1 MHILFVNQYFYPDT
15 ASTGQLLTELCISL
29 AGEHRVSV
37 LCGTPS
43 YNPVKRL
50 KSKWPFR
57 RENYQNVHIFRTAST
72 VFSRA
77 NMAGRCLNYISYLL
91 NAFLCSLLVGKPD
104 IVVAMTDPPIAG
116 LIGLLVKKR
125 RKIPMVTVVHDLHP
139 DIGVILGKIHNPLI
153 IKTVDTIV
161 KFILQRTEHVV
172 TIGRSMQQRI
182 ADKGINANKTS
193 VISNWVDVDL
203 IRPQPKENP
212 FSLKHGTVNDFTV
225 MYSGNIGLSQN
236 LESIIDAA
244 SILKDEPSIRFV
256 LIGDGATKAGL
267 RRAAEQRGLKNLLF
281 LPYQPKEM
289 LRHSLSSGDIHL
301 IPLDARLQGYIVPS
315 KVYGIMAAGR
325 PFLAL
330 VNQRSEVADIA
341 RQFDCGVVVR
351 PDNAEALA
359 KNIRELS
366 NHSQYLEE
374 MGHRGR
380 EAAVQYFGR
389 ELIRDQ
395 YGKLLHEVVEK
406 ANNDD
411 MHGYQ

>member
-1 MHILFVNQYFYPDT
+1 MHILFINQYFYPDT
-15 ASTGQLLTELCISL
+15 ASTGQLLTELCVSL

-50 KSKWPFR
+50 KAKWPFE
-57 RENYQNVHIFRTAST
+57 REDYQNVHVFRAAST
-72 VFSRA
+72 GFSRT
-77 NMAGRCLNYISYLL
+77 NMIGRCLNYISYLL
-91 NAFLCSLLVGKPD
+91 NAFLSSLLIEKPD

-125 RKIPMVTVVHDLHP
+125 RKVPVVTVVHDLHP
-139 DIGVILGKIHNPLI
+139 DIGVILGKIRNPLV

-161 KFILQRTEHVV
+161 RFILTKAEHVI

-182 ADKGINANKTS
+182 EDKGVDTDKTS

-203 IRPQPKENP
+203 ISPQPKENP
-212 FSLKHGTVNDFTV
+212 FSLEHGIVDDFTV

-236 LESIIDAA
+236 LDSIIDAA
-244 SILKDEPSIRFV
+244 SILSDVPRIRFL

-267 RRAAEQRGLKNLLF
+267 IGKAERRGLKNILF

-289 LRHSLSSGDIHL
+289 LRYSLSSGDLHL
-301 IPLDARLQGYIVPS
+301 VPLDRRLQGYIVPS
-315 KVYGIMAAGR
+315 KIYGIMAAGR

-330 VNQRSEVADIA
+330 VNQHSEVAEIA
-341 RQFDCGVVVR
+341 RQFNCGVVVE
-351 PDNAEALA
+351 PDNAETLA
-359 KNIRELS
+359 EAIRGLLNS
-366 NHSQYLEE
+366 SQYLEE

-380 EAAVQYFGR
+380 ETAVEYFGR

-395 YGKLLHEVVEK
+395 YGKLLREVTEK
-406 ANNDD
+406 ANNGNQ
-411 MHGYQ
+411 H